1 MLQHGKVVRRHEDR
15 QVEFFPDLVK
25 HVHEKAHAL
34 DVHTGKRLVENEN
47 IRHGLKRQCQ
57 QNALQFAARERAD
70 ALVDERFTV
79 DVRKAGQNFFPHGP
93 CRAQKRGALENAAGK
108 KIHHAH
114 GVTAVK
120 GRALRHIADAQLCLL
135 AGGLMEGDFSLIFP
149 LAQNGT
155 DKRRLARAV
164 RADQRDHLAA
174 VHMQVDIVQD
184 RLAADMDGQMLD
196 FQAAGMFAVAR
207 VRVQMWN
214 HESASRMMS
223 ML

>member
-1 MLQHGKVVRRHEDR
+1 
-15 QVEFFPDLVK
+15 
-25 HVHEKAHAL
+25 
-34 DVHTGKRLVENEN
+34 
-47 IRHGLKRQCQ
+47 
-57 QNALQFAARERAD
+57 
-70 ALVDERFTV
+70 
-79 DVRKAGQNFFPHGP
+79 
-93 CRAQKRGALENAAGK
+93 
-108 KIHHAH
+108 
-114 GVTAVK
+114 
-120 GRALRHIADAQLCLL
+120 
-135 AGGLMEGDFSLIFP
+135 MEGDFSLIFP

-174 VHMQVDIVQD
+174 VHMQVDIVQN

-196 FQAAGMFAVAR
+196 FQAAGVFAVAR